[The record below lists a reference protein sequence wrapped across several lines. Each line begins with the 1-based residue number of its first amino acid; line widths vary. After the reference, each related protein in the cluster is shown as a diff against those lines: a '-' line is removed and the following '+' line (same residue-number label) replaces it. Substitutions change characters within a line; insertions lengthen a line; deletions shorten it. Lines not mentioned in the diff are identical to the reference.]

1 MRASG
6 ENQPKVG
13 AGHLKAMARQGLKE
27 IRGALYA
34 HSNVAQPT
42 EYGMFG
48 TATPGEVDRA
58 IQESA
63 RGPEQEP
70 ADGKDSVLAERMREA
85 ESRGEREVGAKEL
98 DRDD

>member
-1 MRASG
+1 MQPREAG
-6 ENQPKVG
+6 EPKIG
-13 AGHLKAMARQGLKE
+13 AGHASAMFRQGLKE

-58 IQESA
+58 IQQSA
-63 RGPEQEP
+63 RDPESEKD
-70 ADGKDSVLAERMREA
+70 DGRDSALAERMRAA
-85 ESRGEREVGAKEL
+85 ESRGGREDGAKEL

>member
-1 MRASG
+1 MRARG
-6 ENQPKVG
+6 ENQPKIG

-27 IRGALYA
+27 IRGALYT

-63 RGPEQEP
+63 RGPEPEK
-70 ADGKDSVLAERMREA
+70 DEGKDSALAERMREA
-85 ESRGEREVGAKEL
+85 ESRGDRQDGAQEL
-98 DRDD
+98 DREE